1 MIMSNAAWFEKIGGV
16 EFTVRDSY
24 MVGIE
29 SGHMYLG
36 KVPVEGTLSAAL
48 REYNLPT
55 TRAPGDWP
63 TLGQNGTV
71 RI

>member
-1 MIMSNAAWFEKIGGV
+1 MTNWFERIGGLA
-16 EFTVRDSY
+16 FTVSAGK

-36 KVPVEGTLSAAL
+36 TVTVEGTLSASL

-55 TRAPGDWP
+55 SRAPGDWP
-63 TLGQNGTV
+63 TLGANGTV